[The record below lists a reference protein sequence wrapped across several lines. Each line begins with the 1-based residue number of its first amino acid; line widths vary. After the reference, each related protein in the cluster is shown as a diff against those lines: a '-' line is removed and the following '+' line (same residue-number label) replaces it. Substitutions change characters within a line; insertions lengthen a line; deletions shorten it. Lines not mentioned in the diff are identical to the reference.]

1 MRPRP
6 FDLRRVLREVLIV
19 PETKPAGELLVELR
33 NHRVGMA
40 LVVDEFG
47 SILGLVTL
55 EDILEQ
61 VVGEI
66 HDEFDVV
73 ERPQKLA
80 DGAVVFDAALNVR
93 DLDAQYNITLPD
105 DPAYAT
111 VGGFVFDQL
120 GFIPRGGEN
129 FEYDGYRFTVVEM
142 DGRRV
147 ARVKIERVLPIATEA
162 KTASDRAAL
171 PLQVIQMA
179 QVLRRFRRSF
189 RARSRENS
197 SRSRGANSLMARHLL
212 QRFLLALPALW
223 LVLTLVF
230 LMIHIVPGD
239 PVEQM
244 LGEGAA
250 PGEIVQLR
258 HSLGLDQPLLTQY
271 GHYLKGLARADLG
284 QSFKFQ
290 APVRQII
297 FDRYPATLS
306 LAFLALAVCAAIA
319 IPAGILAA
327 YRRGQ
332 PADRAVGLFTLFGL
346 AFPNFALGP
355 VLILIFSIEIGL
367 LPVSGRG
374 GPTYYILPA
383 ATLGAALAAI
393 LTRMVRGSML
403 EELSSDYVRTARA
416 KGLSTSAVL
425 FRHAFRNAL
434 IPIITILGLQF
445 GTLLA
450 GTIVTET
457 IFSWPGIGRLTVQ
470 AISARDYPLLQ
481 GCILVISLSYVLV
494 NLLTDVL
501 YSVID
506 PRVRLS

>member
-1 MRPRP
+1 
-6 FDLRRVLREVLIV
+6 
-19 PETKPAGELLVELR
+19 
-33 NHRVGMA
+33 
-40 LVVDEFG
+40 
-47 SILGLVTL
+47 
-55 EDILEQ
+55 
-61 VVGEI
+61 
-66 HDEFDVV
+66 
-73 ERPQKLA
+73 
-80 DGAVVFDAALNVR
+80 
-93 DLDAQYNITLPD
+93 
-105 DPAYAT
+105 
-111 VGGFVFDQL
+111 
-120 GFIPRGGEN
+120 
-129 FEYDGYRFTVVEM
+129 
-142 DGRRV
+142 
-147 ARVKIERVLPIATEA
+147 
-162 KTASDRAAL
+162 
-171 PLQVIQMA
+171 
-179 QVLRRFRRSF
+179 
-189 RARSRENS
+189 
-197 SRSRGANSLMARHLL
+197 MARYLL
-212 QRFLLALPALW
+212 KRFLLTLPALW

-250 PGEIVQLR
+250 PGQLTQLR
-258 HSLGLDQPLLTQY
+258 HALGLDLPLHTQY
-271 GHYLKGLARADLG
+271 GHYWWQLGRGDLG

-290 APVRQII
+290 VPVRQII
-297 FDRYPATLS
+297 FERYPATLE
-306 LAFLALAVCAAIA
+306 LAFLALVVCAAIA
-319 IPAGILAA
+319 IPAGMLAA

-332 PADRAVGLFTLFGL
+332 PADRAVGLLTLFGL

-355 VLILIFSIEIGL
+355 VLILLFSIELGL

-374 GPTYYILPA
+374 GPLYYVLPA

-416 KGLSTSAVL
+416 KGLSTQVIL
-425 FRHAFRNAL
+425 LRHAFRNAL

-481 GCILVISLSYVLV
+481 GCILVIAVSYVAV
-494 NLLTDVL
+494 NLLTDLL
-501 YSVID
+501 YAVID